1 MIYIILLILLL
12 ICAAM
17 LFKSWVSVT
26 PAIAASEKGLTK
38 LPGASGIL
46 VNQANKNG
54 WTPLYIASEKG
65 HVEVVTKLL
74 QVMYQCFLQIER
86 WTQ

>member
-38 LPGASGIL
+38 LPGVSGIL
-46 VNQANKNG
+46 VNQTAENN
-54 WTPLYIASEKG
+54 S
-65 HVEVVTKLL
+65 
-74 QVMYQCFLQIER
+74 
-86 WTQ
+86 